1 VLYKT
6 VNLIKFRDAIIF
18 HRVMD
23 LCSCTGR
30 TFLISLQ
37 GELNLAY
44 ETYHTR
50 ILFFERYVG
59 PTYANVFYF
68 SVRVSSSLDIH
79 HHACGGRT
87 GVITAKPGMLPM
99 LSMLVGLKL
108 VSRKT
113 SP

>member
-1 VLYKT
+1 M

-30 TFLISLQ
+30 TFVISLQ

-50 ILFFERYVG
+50 IIFFERYVLTL
-59 PTYANVFYF
+59 TYFILAYAYP
-68 SVRVSSSLDIH
+68 RAL
-79 HHACGGRT
+79 
-87 GVITAKPGMLPM
+87 TAA
-99 LSMLVGLKL
+99 
-108 VSRKT
+108 
-113 SP
+113 